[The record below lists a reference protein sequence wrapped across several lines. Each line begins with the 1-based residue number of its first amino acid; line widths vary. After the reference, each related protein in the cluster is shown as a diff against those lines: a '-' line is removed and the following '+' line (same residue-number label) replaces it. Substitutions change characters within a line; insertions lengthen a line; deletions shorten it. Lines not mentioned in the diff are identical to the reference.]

1 MLIPINSKTS
11 PSFPVNIR
19 PYIATGN
26 VSVDPDIEPA
36 TTTVAPNSLKA
47 RTNPINKPARIPRY
61 AKGKVIV
68 KNTLH
73 APAPNILAHCSSRT
87 STSAIPTIT
96 DLTMRGNETT
106 DEAIAAANQVN
117 TISLPKII
125 WLNCPSGLE
134 LLKIINKKNPIITG
148 GSAKGKETSRSNTKF
163 NGVFRFTNNHPTL
176 RAGIIFISVAIIET

>member
-1 MLIPINSKTS
+1 MW
-11 PSFPVNIR
+11 
-19 PYIATGN
+19 
-26 VSVDPDIEPA
+26 
-36 TTTVAPNSLKA
+36 
-47 RTNPINKPARIPRY
+47 
-61 AKGKVIV
+61 
-68 KNTLH
+68 
-73 APAPNILAHCSSRT
+73 
-87 STSAIPTIT
+87 
-96 DLTMRGNETT
+96 GNETT

-176 RAGIIFISVAIIET
+176 TYVQRGNADAGLVYRTDAALARNLLVLDIIPLNVYDQILYIAAVQKSSHNLDQAIGFCEFLLTEKARTIFDNHGFSFP